1 MTLIWD
7 TKADAVQKGDGLRDV
22 SPLHDKTSIDDDG
35 YTHYVF
41 SKSLFNNPWYKIPEN
56 DLTLFKKFLDGG
68 SRAYPSDGHIPCDVV
83 AGEARLIINR
93 IVEISKESKNVYYKD
108 ACESLVGGKFDLIR
122 GTLKLYLGKYTSRDW
137 RRKRFTDD
145 IDFWIFKVHLL
156 DHVLREMGWIK
167 NKETGE
173 YEKSVKWVN
182 PDTGETRH
190 EALCAANNLNQLLDF
205 GAGSYLEG
213 TKLREIFNKKLKRGH
228 DVDLSDIIN
237 VALYND
243 GSIGRNKD
251 EWNEVWES
259 FEASTNTRNRRITSN
274 IISLCRYS
282 LGIADHLE
290 RVGIA
295 IEKYHEIIF
304 DKEEYPDEAL
314 KRICRTSTHWLKY
327 LEKEGPEE
335 TRKMLHE
342 FILEQKD
349 EKPVHV
355 KNLRSF
361 VRSILRLLNSKY
373 EYLNIFFEIKNFEI

>member
-1 MTLIWD
+1 MTSIWD
-7 TKADAVQKGDGLRDV
+7 MKADIVQNGDNLRDV
-22 SPLHDKTSIDDDG
+22 SPLHDKTYVDENG
-35 YTHYVF
+35 FTHYVF
-41 SKSLFNNPWYKIPEN
+41 SKLLFNNPWYKVTDD
-56 DLTLFKKFLDGG
+56 DLELFKGFLDGG
-68 SRAYPSDGHIPCDVV
+68 SRAYPSDGSIPCDIV
-83 AGEARLIINR
+83 AGEARKILNR
-93 IVEISKESKNVYYKD
+93 IVDISNQPDNIYYND
-108 ACESLVGGKFDLIR
+108 ACESLKGGKFNLIR

-145 IDFWIFKVHLL
+145 IDFWVFKVHLL

-173 YEKSVKWVN
+173 FEKSVEWIN

-213 TKLREIFNKKLKRGH
+213 TKLKEIFNKKLKRGH

-243 GSIGRNKD
+243 GSINRNKE
-251 EWNEVWES
+251 EWNNVWES
-259 FEASTNTRNRRITSN
+259 FEAATNTRNSRITSN

-290 RVGIA
+290 RTSNA
-295 IEKYHEIIF
+295 IERYH
-304 DKEEYPDEAL
+304 DKILDKNEYPDEIL
-314 KRICRTSTHWLKY
+314 KRICRTSIHWMDY
-327 LEKEGPEE
+327 LEKNGPDA
-335 TRKMLHE
+335 TRNMLHE
-342 FILEQKD
+342 FLIEQKD
-349 EKPVHV
+349 EKLNHV

-361 VRSILRLLNSKY
+361 VEKILKLLNSKY
-373 EYLNIFFEIKNFEI
+373 EYLKVKFEIEN

>member
-1 MTLIWD
+1 MTSIWD
-7 TKADAVQKGDGLRDV
+7 MKADTVQNGDNLRDV
-22 SPLHDKTSIDDDG
+22 SPLHDKTYVDENSF
-35 YTHYVF
+35 THYVF
-41 SKSLFNNPWYKIPEN
+41 SKLLFNNPWYKIPDN
-56 DLTLFKKFLDGG
+56 DLELFKSFLDGG
-68 SRAYPSDGHIPCDVV
+68 SRAYPSDGSIPCDVV
-83 AGEARLIINR
+83 ASEARKIINR
-93 IVEISKESKNVYYKD
+93 IIDISNQPNNIYYND
-108 ACESLVGGKFDLIR
+108 ACESLKGGKFNLIR

-145 IDFWIFKVHLL
+145 IDFWVFKVHLL

-173 YEKSVKWVN
+173 FEKSVEWIN

-213 TKLREIFNKKLKRGH
+213 TKLKEIFNKKLKRGH

-243 GSIGRNKD
+243 GSINRNKE
-251 EWNEVWES
+251 EWNNVWES
-259 FEASTNTRNRRITSN
+259 FEAATNTRNSRITSN

-290 RVGIA
+290 RTSNA
-295 IEKYHEIIF
+295 IERYH
-304 DKEEYPDEAL
+304 DKILDKNEYPDEIL
-314 KRICRTSTHWLKY
+314 KRICRTSIHWMDY
-327 LEKEGPEE
+327 LEKNGPDA
-335 TRKMLHE
+335 TRNMLHE
-342 FILEQKD
+342 FLIEQKD
-349 EKPVHV
+349 EKLNHV

-361 VRSILRLLNSKY
+361 VEKILKLLNSKY
-373 EYLNIFFEIKNFEI
+373 EYIKVKFEIEN